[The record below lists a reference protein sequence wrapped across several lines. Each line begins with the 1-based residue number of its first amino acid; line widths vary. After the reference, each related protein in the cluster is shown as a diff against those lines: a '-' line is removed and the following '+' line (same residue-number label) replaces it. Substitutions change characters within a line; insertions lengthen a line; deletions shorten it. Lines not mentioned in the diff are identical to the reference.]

1 MLEVAPMKKPT
12 KSRLQAI
19 LESTVDGVRSY
30 SGRAMYGRSCLGVE
44 TNDVG
49 DLFAAVLEEVEG
61 DDDTREIQDAF
72 RTMRTDAMGRGTIVY
87 FPNVEFV
94 GDDDEGEADDEH
106 ECEGPSCSTAPT
118 T

>member
-1 MLEVAPMKKPT
+1 MLEVAKMT
-12 KSRLQAI
+12 KSKLQAI

-61 DDDTREIQDAF
+61 DDDTHEIQEAF
-72 RTMRTDAMGRGTIVY
+72 RDMRTDAMGRGTIVY

-94 GDDDEGEADDEH
+94 GDEDEH
-106 ECEGPSCSTAPT
+106 ECEGPSCCTAAT
-118 T
+118 V

>member
-1 MLEVAPMKKPT
+1 MKSK
-12 KSRLQAI
+12 LQAI
-19 LESTVDGVRSY
+19 LESTVDGVQSY

-49 DLFAAVLEEVEG
+49 DLFAAVLEQVEG

-72 RTMRTDAMGRGTIVY
+72 RNMRTDAMGRGTIVY

-94 GDDDEGEADDEH
+94 GDEDQH
-106 ECEGPSCSTAPT
+106 ECEAPSCCTAAT
-118 T
+118 S

>member
-30 SGRAMYGRSCLGVE
+30 SGRGMYGRSCLGVD
-44 TNDVG
+44 TDDLG

-61 DDDTREIQDAF
+61 EEDTQDVQLAF
-72 RTMRTDAMGRGTIVY
+72 KSMCTDAMGLGTIVY
-87 FPNVEFV
+87 FPAIPFV
-94 GDDDEGEADDEH
+94 GDDDEEETDDEH
-106 ECEGPSCSTAPT
+106 DCEGPTCCTPA
-118 T
+118 

>member
-49 DLFAAVLEEVEG
+49 DLFAAVLEELEG
-61 DDDTREIQDAF
+61 EEDTQDVQLAF
-72 RTMRTDAMGRGTIVY
+72 KSMCTDALGLGTIVY
-87 FPNVEFV
+87 FPAVPFV
-94 GDDDEGEADDEH
+94 GDEEDDEDEH
-106 ECEGPSCSTAPT
+106 ACEGLSCCTAT
-118 T
+118 TTA